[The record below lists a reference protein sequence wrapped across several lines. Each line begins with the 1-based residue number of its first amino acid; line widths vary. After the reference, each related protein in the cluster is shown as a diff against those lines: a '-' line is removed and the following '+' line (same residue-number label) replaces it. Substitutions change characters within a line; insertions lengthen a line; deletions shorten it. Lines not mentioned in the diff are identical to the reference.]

1 VKTITLKAHGGPEQL
16 QVQNSPSPVAGP
28 NQVLV
33 KVNVVGVNFMDTGV
47 RSGILWRDKP
57 LPLVPGV
64 EGAGRILAL
73 GDGVETF
80 QVGDRV
86 AWVYAPGSYTEQL
99 VAAADALVPLPD
111 TIDDEIAAAVMMQG
125 VTASHL
131 ATQFYAVRPGDI
143 ALVHAAAGGVGT
155 LLTQIVKLRG
165 GTVIA
170 RVSSRE
176 KVEIAR
182 EAGAGHVIVERGGSF
197 LQEILG
203 LTDGRGVDVVFDGS
217 GATTFDDS
225 LASLHRHGVLA
236 YYGPVLGAPKPIN
249 IAALPRS
256 ILIGFPIFSDHIAT
270 RNELLDR
277 TRQLFDWIESG
288 ELKVKVGKRYP
299 MSEAAQ
305 AHVDIES
312 RRSVRKLVLIP

>member
-1 VKTITLKAHGGPEQL
+1 MKTITLTAHGGPEQL
-16 QVQNSPSPVAGP
+16 QILNIPSPVPGP
-28 NQVLV
+28 GQVLV
-33 KVNVVGVNFMDTGV
+33 NVNVAGVNFMDTGV
-47 RSGILWRDKP
+47 RSGLLWRDKP

-80 QVGDRV
+80 SVGDRV
-86 AWVYAPGSYTEQL
+86 AWVYAPGSYAGQL
-99 VAAADALVPLPD
+99 VASADALVPLPGE
-111 TIDDEIAAAVMMQG
+111 IDDETAAAVMMQG
-125 VTASHL
+125 ITASHL
-131 ATQFYAVRPGDI
+131 ATQFYAVKPGDI

-165 GTVIA
+165 GKVIA

-176 KVEIAR
+176 KVEVASS
-182 EAGAGHVIVERGGSF
+182 AGADHVIVESGGSF
-197 LQEILG
+197 LQEIRG

-270 RNELLDR
+270 RNELLAR
-277 TRQLFDWIESG
+277 ARQLFDWIENG
-288 ELKVKVGKRYP
+288 KLEVMIGKRYP

-305 AHVDIES
+305 AHADIES
-312 RRSVRKLVLIP
+312 RRSIGKLLLIP